1 MKTVL
6 PAETRTLLENIRW
19 DTFVELSEQRRGSV
33 PRMTFD
39 EGMLEL
45 MSPKRL
51 HEGVGRLLGR
61 MVETLTEVHGIEIQ
75 SVASTTFKRKDL
87 GKAFEADE
95 SYYIENAEKIREKEE
110 LDLQIDPP
118 PDLVIEVEITSS
130 AIPKMKLFAAMGV
143 PEVWRHDGEQLTMHR
158 LHTDSYEP
166 ITESVALPGFTCTAA
181 HVLLAQRYTKGETAL
196 ITEYRLSLRR

>member
-1 MKTVL
+1 MQTVI
-6 PAETRTLLENIRW
+6 PAETRTVLENIHW
-19 DTFVELSEQRRGSV
+19 ETFVELSEQRRGSV

-51 HEGVGRLLGR
+51 HEGVGCLLGR
-61 MVETLTEVHGIEIQ
+61 MVETFTEVHGIEIQ

-110 LDLQIDPP
+110 LDLTIDPP
-118 PDLVIEVEITSS
+118 PDLVIEVEITTS
-130 AIPKMKLFAAMGV
+130 AIQKMKLFAAMGV
-143 PEVWRHDGEQLTMHR
+143 PEVWRHDGQRLTMHR
-158 LHTDSYEP
+158 LRSGSYES
-166 ITESVALPGFTCTAA
+166 IAESVELPGFTCATADA
-181 HVLLAQRYTKGETAL
+181 VLEQRYTKGETAL
-196 ITEYRLSLRR
+196 IIEYRLGLRA